1 VLLSHQA
8 PDQRIRDDLTRVVK
22 GEPLH
27 GFVRSEILA
36 SWQRSIAAG
45 LHRQDTRTPFE
56 ALAHRDEQLLAAGLP
71 VVECLAGELHGTDIT
86 VVLSDAEVRVVARN
100 TPSVLQGE
108 QLDAVGLSVGHLW
121 SVDSV
126 GTTALGIASSTGCAS
141 MVIGA
146 EHFMDAMCDM
156 TTASA
161 PIHDPRARR
170 VVGALTLVCPAV
182 STNSLLLPVTQR
194 CAREIADRLSNTI
207 AREQVPE
214 MPDGRTRRH
223 DLRTRR
229 RPAFGWASLTEA
241 ERCLT
246 QLIADGLTNKQA
258 AARLFVSRH
267 TVDSHL
273 RHIFRK
279 LDINSR
285 VELAR
290 LVAMQSFA
298 HASA

>member
-1 VLLSHQA
+1 MM
-8 PDQRIRDDLTRVVK
+8 
-22 GEPLH
+22 
-27 GFVRSEILA
+27 
-36 SWQRSIAAG
+36 
-45 LHRQDTRTPFE
+45 
-56 ALAHRDEQLLAAGLP
+56 AAGLP
-71 VVECLAGELHGTDIT
+71 VVDGLAHDLHGTDIS
-86 VVLSDAEVRVVARN
+86 VVLTDADVRVVARRA
-100 TPSVLQGE
+100 PSVRQQE
-108 QLDAVGLSVGHLW
+108 RLDTVGLIVGQPW
-121 SVDSV
+121 GIASA
-126 GTTALGIASSTGCAS
+126 GTTALGMASSSGCPA
-141 MVIGA
+141 MVIGS

-161 PIHDPRARR
+161 PLQDPRTLR
-170 VVGALTLVCPAV
+170 VIGALTLVCPAA
-182 STNSLLLPVTQR
+182 STSSLLLPVAQR
-194 CAREIADRLSNTI
+194 CAREIVDDLSH
-207 AREQVPE
+207 AVGSEPVLDEPAA
-214 MPDGRTRRH
+214 PSRRH
-223 DLRTRR
+223 DLRSRR

-246 QLIADGLTNKQA
+246 QLIADGLTNKQV

-290 LVAMQSFA
+290 MVAMQSFA